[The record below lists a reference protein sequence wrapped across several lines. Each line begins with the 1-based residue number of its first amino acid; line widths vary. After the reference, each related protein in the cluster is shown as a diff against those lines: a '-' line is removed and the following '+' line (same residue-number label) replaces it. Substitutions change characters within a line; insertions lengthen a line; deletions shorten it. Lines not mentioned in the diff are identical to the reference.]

1 MLHTLYIYPP
11 LSIVEEV
18 KSGIDSK
25 DDSILTRLL
34 SLSPLVFFFY
44 KFYMHQEQLKG
55 VNRVDVA
62 LSYLL
67 ILSRNLL

>member
-11 LSIVEEV
+11 LSIVKEV

-34 SLSPLVFFFY
+34 SLSPLVFFLQVP
-44 KFYMHQEQLKG
+44 HASRTIKG
-55 VNRVDVA
+55 G
-62 LSYLL
+62 
-67 ILSRNLL
+67 

>member
-11 LSIVEEV
+11 ISIVEEV

-34 SLSPLVFFFY
+34 SLSPLVFFFLQVL
-44 KFYMHQEQLKG
+44 HASRTIKG
-55 VNRVDVA
+55 G
-62 LSYLL
+62 
-67 ILSRNLL
+67 